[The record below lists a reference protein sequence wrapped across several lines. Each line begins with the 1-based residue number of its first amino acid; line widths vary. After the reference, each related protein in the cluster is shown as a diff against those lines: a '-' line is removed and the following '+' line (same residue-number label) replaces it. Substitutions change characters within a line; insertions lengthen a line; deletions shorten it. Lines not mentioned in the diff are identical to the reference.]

1 MGSPSRPQTLAA
13 RAVAVGSTILG
24 LLVAI
29 VAADLGGIAFFLAF
43 GATGAY
49 LVGLR
54 PRNSVGWLMV
64 LIGWG
69 LVLGTVR
76 VTAPPG
82 DLSSGDLTLG
92 QALTAW
98 ANGSGW
104 NIAFIGFF
112 GISQVFPTGRWPTG
126 SGRSASRIEL
136 GGLLI
141 LAVVILF
148 GPTLNVTIAAT
159 GVGVDVPN
167 PFHVAPWLPF
177 WALVP
182 DPIVL
187 YMVMF
192 GFVVAGIVGLMVR
205 ARRAVGLERLQY
217 RWLVAAIVITALAT
231 VTWAVQTLILGADSR
246 GPVDLLLLAAY
257 STVPLAIV
265 IAITRYRL
273 FEIDRIISRT
283 ISYAAVLAVLAMVF
297 AAGVLVLSSV
307 LAASFAQAESIAVAA
322 STLLTYAVL
331 QPVVQRIRRD
341 VDRRFDRT
349 RYDAEQTVQAFAVR
363 LRHETNVEAVT
374 RDLASTTQAV
384 VAPKATSLW
393 LRPSR

>member
-1 MGSPSRPQTLAA
+1 MAIPAVTTDGVTSRPVSLAT
-13 RAVAVGSTILG
+13 RAFAAGSTILG
-24 LLVAI
+24 LI
-29 VAADLGGIAFFLAF
+29 VALAASDGGGLAFFIAFA
-43 GATGAY
+43 GTGAY
-49 LVGLR
+49 LVSVR
-54 PRNSVGWLMV
+54 PRNSVGWLLV

-69 LVLGTVR
+69 LVMGTVR
-76 VTAPPG
+76 VTAPPA
-82 DLSSGDLTLG
+82 DLLSGDLALG
-92 QALTAW
+92 QALAAW

-126 SGRSASRIEL
+126 SGRWASRIEL
-136 GGLLI
+136 GALLI

-167 PFHVAPWLPF
+167 PFHLAPSLPF

-187 YMVMF
+187 YMLMF
-192 GFVVAGIVGLMVR
+192 GFVVAGIVGLLVR

-217 RWLVAAIVITALAT
+217 RWLVAAIVATALAT

-246 GPVDLLLLAAY
+246 GPVDLLLLIAY
-257 STVPLAIV
+257 SMVPLAIV

-283 ISYAAVLAVLAMVF
+283 IAYGAVLAVLAAVF
-297 AAGVLVLSSV
+297 GVP
-307 LAASFAQAESIAVAA
+307 SFSRSPFGSGEMSTVA
-322 STLLTYAVL
+322 STGLDTT
-331 QPVVQRIRRD
+331 PSGRSRRSPPGY
-341 VDRRFDRT
+341 VMKRT
-349 RYDAEQTVQAFAVR
+349 
-363 LRHETNVEAVT
+363 
-374 RDLASTTQAV
+374 S
-384 VAPKATSLW
+384 
-393 LRPSR
+393 RP